1 MNQSV
6 ASDAPLRILYLE
18 DDPADVRLIQ
28 DTLRVDGIAAEVAI
42 VDDGKAFEAALVCN
56 ACDLILADYA
66 LPTFDGARALA
77 MSRALRPDVPFIF
90 VTGALGDERAVQ
102 MLRNGA
108 TDYVL
113 KDRLPGLAPAIR
125 RATTEAKE
133 RTLRQQAEEALRRAH
148 DELEQKVRERTRE
161 LSAREV
167 ELRTSGE
174 TLRALSA
181 ALLTAQEDERRRIA
195 RDLHDDVVQQ
205 LALLS
210 IEIGTL
216 AGDLPASTD
225 GLATR
230 LRALQKQ
237 LVQVT
242 HDVRRVSYG
251 LHSSMIEDLG
261 LSTALEALC
270 EEFER
275 VRGIHVQFDGDI
287 DDVTVPAT
295 TASVFY
301 RIAQE
306 SMANAARHA
315 QARELHVELQRTGQ
329 SVELLVA
336 DDGAGFIP
344 EQAGGRGG
352 LGLVNMR
359 ERMRLVNGALSV
371 TSQPGRGTTIRAS
384 VPLERAG
391 EVVARS
397 PR

>member
-1 MNQSV
+1 MMGMN
-6 ASDAPLRILYLE
+6 APFRILYLE
-18 DDPADVRLIQ
+18 DDPVDVRLVR
-28 DTLRVDGIAAEVAI
+28 DTLRMEGIAADVSI
-42 VDDGKAFEAALVCN
+42 VDDRKTFEAALARN
-56 ACDLILADYA
+56 SCDLILADYN
-66 LPTFDGARALA
+66 LPTFDGAQALA
-77 MSRALRPDVPFIF
+77 MSRALRPEIPFIF

-125 RATTEAKE
+125 RAMTETKE
-133 RTLRQQAEEALRRAH
+133 RALRQQAEEGLRQAH

-161 LSAREV
+161 LSEREV
-167 ELRTSGE
+167 ELRNTGE

-195 RDLHDDVVQQ
+195 RDLHDDVGQR

-210 IEIGTL
+210 IEMGAL
-216 AGDLPASTD
+216 AGDLPASID
-225 GLATR
+225 HLSAR
-230 LRALQKQ
+230 LRALQKR

-251 LHSSMIEDLG
+251 LHSTLIEDLG

-270 EEFER
+270 EEFGR

-287 DDVTVPAT
+287 DDDTVSPT

-306 SMANAARHA
+306 SMTNAAQHA
-315 QARELHVELQRTGQ
+315 GAREVHVELQRTGQ
-329 SVELLVA
+329 AVELLVA
-336 DDGAGFIP
+336 DDGSGFVP
-344 EQAGGRGG
+344 EQAAGNGG

-359 ERMRLVNGALSV
+359 ERMRLVNGTLSV
-371 TSQPGRGTTIRAS
+371 TSQPGQGTTIRAS
-384 VPLERAG
+384 VPLEKNG

-397 PR
+397 AR

>member
-1 MNQSV
+1 M
-6 ASDAPLRILYLE
+6 LYLE
-18 DDPADVRLIQ
+18 DDPIDVRLVR
-28 DTLRVDGIAAEVAI
+28 DTLRMEGMTVDIEI
-42 VDDGKAFEAALVCN
+42 VDDGKSFEAALGRQKF
-56 ACDLILADYA
+56 DLILADYN
-66 LPTFDGARALA
+66 LPTFDGAQALA
-77 MSRALRPDVPFIF
+77 MSRALRPEIPFIF

-125 RATTEAKE
+125 RAMTETKE
-133 RTLRQQAEEALRRAH
+133 RALRQQAEEGLRQAH

-161 LSAREV
+161 LSEREV
-167 ELRTSGE
+167 ELRT
-174 TLRALSA
+174 LSA

-195 RDLHDDVVQQ
+195 RDLHDDVGQQ

-210 IEIGTL
+210 IEIGAL
-216 AGDLPASTD
+216 AGDLPTSID
-225 GLATR
+225 HLSMR
-230 LRALQKQ
+230 LRALQKR

-242 HDVRRVSYG
+242 HDLRRVSYE
-251 LHSSMIEDLG
+251 LHSTLIEDLG

-270 EEFER
+270 EEFGR

-287 DDVTVPAT
+287 DDATVDAT

-306 SMANAARHA
+306 SMTNAAQHA
-315 QARELHVELQRTGQ
+315 GAHEVHVELQRTGET
-329 SVELLVA
+329 VELLVA
-336 DDGAGFIP
+336 DNGAGFVP
-344 EQAGGRGG
+344 EQKTGNGG

-359 ERMRLVNGALSV
+359 ERMRLVNGTLSV
-371 TSQPGRGTTIRAS
+371 KSQPGQGTTIRAS
-384 VPLERAG
+384 VPLEKGG

>member
-1 MNQSV
+1 MTCM
-6 ASDAPLRILYLE
+6 DAPLRILYLE

-42 VDDGKAFEAALVCN
+42 VDDGKALEGALARN
-56 ACDLILADYA
+56 AYDLILADYA
-66 LPTFDGARALA
+66 LPTFDGAQALA
-77 MSRALRPDVPFIF
+77 ISRALRPDIPFIF

-133 RTLRQQAEEALRRAH
+133 RALRQQAEEALHRAH

-161 LSAREV
+161 LSEKEV
-167 ELRTSGE
+167 ELRTRGE

-225 GLATR
+225 GLPTR

-306 SMANAARHA
+306 SITNAAQHA
-315 QARELHVELQRTGQ
+315 QAREVHIELQRTGDTI
-329 SVELLVA
+329 ELLVA

-344 EQAGGRGG
+344 EQAGGHGG

-359 ERMRLVNGALSV
+359 ERMRLVNGTLSV

>member
-1 MNQSV
+1 M
-6 ASDAPLRILYLE
+6 DAPLRILYLE

-42 VDDGKAFEAALVCN
+42 VDDGKALEGALARN
-56 ACDLILADYA
+56 AYDLILADYA
-66 LPTFDGARALA
+66 LPTFDGAQALA
-77 MSRALRPDVPFIF
+77 ISRALRPDIPFIF

-133 RTLRQQAEEALRRAH
+133 RALRQQAEEALHRAH

-161 LSAREV
+161 LSEKEV
-167 ELRTSGE
+167 ELRTRGE

-225 GLATR
+225 GLPTR

-306 SMANAARHA
+306 SITNAAQHA
-315 QARELHVELQRTGQ
+315 QAREVHIELQRTGDTI
-329 SVELLVA
+329 ELLVA

-344 EQAGGRGG
+344 EQAGGHGG

-359 ERMRLVNGALSV
+359 ERMRLVNGTLSV